1 MKDGLE
7 KKLNDHMEVW
17 DVTSR
22 VKPRGDSGATPDNTG
37 NRELKRAENP
47 HIKSRK

>member
-7 KKLNDHMEVW
+7 KKLNDRMEVW

-22 VKPRGDSGATPDNTG
+22 VKPRRDRAVTPDNKG